1 MPLQITPERPDT
13 EDAAE
18 LIRELDTHLHPL
30 YPSESRHGYSV
41 EKLILEG
48 VSFFVMR
55 YNEELAGC
63 GALKLFPADFAEVK
77 RMYVR
82 PQFRGM
88 GFGKMMLDHLAAFA
102 RERGVSLLRLETGIH
117 QAEAIGLYERMGFQ
131 QIGPFGDYRED
142 PLSLFY
148 EKRIDETHIP
158 SEHL

>member
-1 MPLQITPERPDT
+1 MALHIAPERPDT
-13 EDAAE
+13 EDAKA
-18 LIRELDTHLHPL
+18 LIRELDAHLIPL
-30 YPSESRHGYSV
+30 YPSESRHGYPI

-63 GALKLFPADFAEVK
+63 GALKLFPGEYAEVK

-82 PQFRGM
+82 PQFRGK

-102 RERGVSLLRLETGIH
+102 REQGILLLRLETGIH
-117 QAEAIGLYERMGFQ
+117 QPEAMGLYERMGFQ
-131 QIGPFGDYRED
+131 RIGPFGDYVDD

-148 EKRIDETHIP
+148 EKHIP
-158 SEHL
+158 